1 MPIANRSARRPDR
14 GTQEYFRTAIGV
26 QKRVSASFRRFPP
39 LRDIVGEARISEGFE
54 VCALSALSALSAGHL
69 AVDEPTAVRACHRAS

>member
-54 VCALSALSALSAGHL
+54 VCALSALSAGHL
-69 AVDEPTAVRACHRAS
+69 AVDEPTAVRACRRAS